1 MTEMSYIDRDGV
13 MQIVPIGERELQRTD
28 DKPIRLAIVG
38 SRDFSDPDAW
48 DTIETIIRDTI
59 TRLDPIE
66 VISGGA
72 RGVDTAA
79 EQIAQDML
87 IDVTVYEP
95 ANGRWEPHGYRERN
109 QRIAD
114 ECTHLLAIRC
124 KTSKSYGSGWTRD
137 YAAHQGKPYQT
148 VMLD

>member
-1 MTEMSYIDRDGV
+1 MSYIDRDGI
-13 MQIVPIGERELQRTD
+13 MQIVPIGERPLERID
-28 DKPIRLAIVG
+28 NRPIRLAIVG

-48 DTIETIIRDTI
+48 DTIEQIISDTI
-59 TRLDPIE
+59 TRLDPVE

-72 RGVDTAA
+72 RGVDTVAA
-79 EQIAQDML
+79 QIAEDML
-87 IDVTVYEP
+87 LEVTVYES
-95 ANGRWEPHGYRERN
+95 ANGRWEPNGYRERN

-124 KTSKSYGSGWTRD
+124 KTSKTYGSGWTRD
-137 YAAHQGKPYQT
+137 YAVQQGKPCQT